1 VSTNEHATEGIVK
14 VTSQAGRRAL
24 TFVVLIGVVSLFAD
38 MTYEGSRSVWGP
50 FLGTLGATGAVVG
63 VVAGAGELLGYVLRL
78 FTGALAD
85 RTRRYWTLTIIGYAI
100 NLLAVP
106 ALALAGNWPVAAA
119 LIILERSGKALRT
132 PARDAMLSFAAKD
145 MGGAGWAFGLH
156 EALDSTGA
164 VLGPLLAALVLFLH
178 GGYRHAFAWLLLPA
192 LGALATLLIA
202 RMKFPQPQDLDT
214 TPAPRLA
221 DARSLRDLK
230 VFLAATALIAAGYSD
245 FALISFHLAKAH
257 IVTNDVVPMLYA
269 LASLAGGL
277 TALVLGKLFDRRGL
291 SVLLWATLAPALY
304 APLVFLGGAWA
315 AVAGMALWG
324 IGFGAHDSL
333 FRAAVAQRI
342 AREKRATV
350 MGVFNAI
357 YGGAWFLGSILLGVL
372 YDVNPLYTVIAA
384 LGLQLAACPL
394 LWSLRPRHGSAR

>member
-1 VSTNEHATEGIVK
+1 MDPQMQMGLSNPKAV
-14 VTSQAGRRAL
+14 RRAL

-38 MTYEGSRSVWGP
+38 MTYEGSRSIWGP
-50 FLGTLGATGAVVG
+50 FLGTLGATGAIVG
-63 VVAGAGELLGYVLRL
+63 IVAGGGELLGYLLRL

-85 RTRRYWTLTIIGYAI
+85 RTQRYWTITIVGYAI

-106 ALALAGNWPVAAA
+106 ALALAGNWPVAAG
-119 LIILERSGKALRT
+119 LVILERSGKALRT
-132 PARDAMLSFAAKD
+132 PARDAMLAYAAKD

-164 VLGPLLAALVLFLH
+164 VLGPLIAALVLFLH

-192 LGALATLLIA
+192 LGALATLAIA
-202 RMKFPQPQDLDT
+202 RWKFPQPQELDPR
-214 TPAPRLA
+214 PATELD
-221 DARSLRDLK
+221 DARALRDLK
-230 VFLAATALIAAGYSD
+230 IFLVATALIAAGYSD
-245 FALISFHLAKAH
+245 FALIAFHLARDRVVSA
-257 IVTNDVVPMLYA
+257 DVVPTLYA
-269 LASLAGGL
+269 VASLAGGL
-277 TALVLGKLFDRRGL
+277 TALVLGKLFDKQGL
-291 SVLLWATLAPALY
+291 SVLLWSTLLPALY

-315 AVAGMALWG
+315 ALAGMVLWG

-342 AREKRATV
+342 PRERRATV

-357 YGGAWFLGSILLGVL
+357 YGTAWFAGSLLLGVL

-384 LGLQLAACPL
+384 LVLQLVACPL
-394 LWSLRPRHGSAR
+394 LWSLRSSPRSA

>member
-1 VSTNEHATEGIVK
+1 MDPQMQMGLSNPKAV
-14 VTSQAGRRAL
+14 RRAL

-38 MTYEGSRSVWGP
+38 MTYEGSRSIWGP
-50 FLGTLGATGAVVG
+50 FLGTLGATGAIVG
-63 VVAGAGELLGYVLRL
+63 IVAGGGELLGYLLRL

-85 RTRRYWTLTIIGYAI
+85 RTQRYWTITIVGYAI

-106 ALALAGNWPVAAA
+106 ALALAGNWPVAAG
-119 LIILERSGKALRT
+119 LVILERSGKALRT
-132 PARDAMLSFAAKD
+132 PARDAMLSYAAKD

-164 VLGPLLAALVLFLH
+164 VLGPLIAALVLFLH

-192 LGALATLLIA
+192 LGALATLAIA
-202 RMKFPQPQDLDT
+202 RWKFPQPQELDPR
-214 TPAPRLA
+214 PAPELD
-221 DARSLRDLK
+221 DARALRDLK
-230 VFLAATALIAAGYSD
+230 IFLVATALIAAGYSD
-245 FALISFHLAKAH
+245 FALIAFHLARDRVVSA
-257 IVTNDVVPMLYA
+257 DVVPTLYA
-269 LASLAGGL
+269 VASLAGGL
-277 TALVLGKLFDRRGL
+277 TALVLGKLFDKQGL
-291 SVLLWATLAPALY
+291 SVLLWSTLLPALY

-315 AVAGMALWG
+315 ALAGMVLWG

-342 AREKRATV
+342 PRERRATV

-357 YGGAWFLGSILLGVL
+357 YGTAWFAGSLLLGVL

-384 LGLQLAACPL
+384 LVLQLVACPL
-394 LWSLRPRHGSAR
+394 LWSLRSSPRSA